1 MKKVLLVIGRILGA
15 VLLILILVVGITCVS
30 PIYDFREPRPFSG
43 PDVFNP
49 YRDLDTTL
57 GWKRTLLHTHTR
69 VKGPFPPNECP
80 MWPQETYDSLKGYGY
95 DIVTFSNHDEITVHP
110 FDAALQVNVYEHGT
124 SPFKFH
130 KLVFGA
136 DKVKYFDP
144 LLPLLASQKQFELDY
159 LGEGS
164 DFIQINHP
172 YRTIGTCRSHMEAI
186 SGYEIMELDTGVSTE
201 NEYWDWALSAG
212 HYSFGTANDD
222 LHHPERQW
230 CIAVRCNFLN
240 SPSGRY
246 EDLKQTLLGGAYY
259 AMRVPDYGGGDW
271 KIKHREN
278 MDLPYVR
285 DIGLDGQTIY
295 MSVSERA
302 DSIRVTGQDHRTLSV
317 TADCDSISY
326 TLPSDE
332 PYARLTAYFPQGE
345 VIYSNPFA
353 RYDASVSESPMDN
366 SPQKV
371 NIFLTILYNLLVL
384 SFCALVLWL
393 LYKLLFKK

>member
-1 MKKVLLVIGRILGA
+1 MKKVLAIILKVLYGIITA
-15 VLLILILVVGITCVS
+15 VLLVVIATDIS
-30 PIYDFREPRPFSG
+30 PIYNFRKPEPFTG
-43 PDVFNP
+43 NDIFNP
-49 YRDLDTTL
+49 YRDLDTANM
-57 GWKRTLLHTHTR
+57 WKRAVFHVHTR

-80 MWPQETYDSLKGYGY
+80 MWPQEVYNAYEKFGY
-95 DIVTFSNHDEITVHP
+95 DIVTFSNHNEITKHP
-110 FDAALQVNVYEHGT
+110 FDSSLQVNVYEQGY
-124 SPFKFH
+124 SPYKFH
-130 KLVFGA
+130 KLVFGSQR
-136 DKVKYFDP
+136 VHHWDP
-144 LLPLLASQKQFELDY
+144 LFPFLASQKQFELDR
-159 LGEGS
+159 LGKDS

-246 EDLKQTLLGGAYY
+246 EDLKQTLLGGASY

-278 MDLPYVR
+278 VDLPYVR

-371 NIFLTILYNLLVL
+371 NIFLTILYNILVL